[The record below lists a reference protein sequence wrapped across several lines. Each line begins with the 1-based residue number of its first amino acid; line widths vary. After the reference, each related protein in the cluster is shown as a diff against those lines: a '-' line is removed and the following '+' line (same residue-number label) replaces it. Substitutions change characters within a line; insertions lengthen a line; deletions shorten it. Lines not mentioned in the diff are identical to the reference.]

1 MILNQKIDTKN
12 SLKYEKNLNVD
23 NIIRNK
29 GHSAFIETGAIKNEK
44 KLISEINLNNKKRT
58 KEKQENKI
66 KKEETIGF
74 HLTNQSQNIMDIIE
88 KELEFKTLQ
97 QKGLNAIMNH
107 QNINNYLLKLF
118 FNNDL
123 ISPNQLFQY
132 NNNMNYICNTFPNI
146 FNNFGNSIYN
156 NSFQYKINQKK
167 NNEPGN
173 YEITLEIPT
182 NQPNIKKI
190 TKISINTSFINDNEI
205 IKQNNNET
213 TEGAINI
220 DDIISGKEKRT
231 VIRLIPIPNKYSSLE
246 IIELIDKYLSIK
258 NRKGIIKAIYTPFS
272 LKKRK
277 NFGFCFIMLTNP
289 KCVIDF
295 YNKIN
300 GVVFGKKKC
309 NKPCKVIWADIQGND
324 FLEPKDP
331 HRRPIIFKI

>member
-1 MILNQKIDTKN
+1 MILNQKKDTKN
-12 SLKYEKNLNVD
+12 LLKYDKSLNIN
-23 NIIRNK
+23 NITRNK
-29 GHSAFIETGAIKNEK
+29 GNSIFSETGEIKNEK

-97 QKGLNAIMNH
+97 QKGLYAIMNH
-107 QNINNYLLKLF
+107 QNINNYLLKLSI
-118 FNNDL
+118 NKDL
-123 ISPNQLFQY
+123 ISLNQLFQY
-132 NNNMNYICNTFPNI
+132 NNNMNCICNTIPNI
-146 FNNFGNSIYN
+146 FNNFGNSLYN
-156 NSFQYKINQKK
+156 NSFQCKINQKK

-173 YEITLEIPT
+173 YEITFKIPT
-182 NQPNIKKI
+182 NNPIIKKL
-190 TKISINTSFINDNEI
+190 TKISINTRFIKDNEI
-205 IKQNNNET
+205 IKQKDNET

-231 VIRLIPIPNKYSSLE
+231 VIRLIPIPSKYFSFD
-246 IIELIDKYLSIK
+246 IIELIDNYLSIK
-258 NRKGIIKAIYTPFS
+258 NRKKIIKAIYTPYS

-277 NFGFCFIMLTNP
+277 NFGFCFIMMTNP
-289 KCVIDF
+289 KYVIDF

-324 FLEPKDP
+324 FLEPKDL
-331 HRRPIIFKI
+331 HRRPIIFKS